1 MNNRF
6 LAALSNRSFL
16 FLWLA
21 EVFSQL
27 AMNMMNFLLLF
38 VVFSLTSS
46 NTAVS
51 GIVLSFTVPSIF
63 FAIIAGAYVDRWNKK
78 VVLLWTNLLRAGLL
92 GVLALFHSNL
102 IFLYALTFVTS
113 IVTQFFIP
121 AETPM
126 IPLLVGKNLLLSA
139 NALFGLALYG
149 SLFIA
154 YALSGPV
161 LILLGATNG
170 LILLGGLFLAA
181 AASVVCIKLPAK
193 NKAGATGGAVMTIM
207 DEVKETLK
215 LILKIRSLS
224 HAFVLLILVQMLVL
238 IIAVIGP
245 GYAKSILNIPI
256 NQFPLLFVTPAV
268 VGMAIGTFI
277 LTNFFHNA
285 AKAKSGTVG
294 LFVTAGA
301 LILMPYGSQ
310 VASRS
315 VVGTINNYLP
325 HLLQI
330 TNLHIMVLLAA
341 VVGFASALML
351 VPSNTIIQEETS
363 DEMRG
368 KIYGALNALTSALSL
383 VPIIVAGSLA
393 DIFGVGTVL
402 TVIGILVALAA
413 ILRIVLRV

>member
-1 MNNRF
+1 MNNRL

-38 VVFSLTSS
+38 VVFSLTQS

-51 GIVLSFTVPSIF
+51 GIVLAFTVPSIF

-78 VVLLWTNLLRAGLL
+78 IVLLWTNFLRAGLL
-92 GVLALFHSNL
+92 LILALFHTNL
-102 IFLYALTFVTS
+102 VFIYILTFITS

-126 IPLLVGKNLLLSA
+126 IPQLVKKELLLSA

-161 LILLGATNG
+161 LIFLGSTNG
-170 LILLGGLFLAA
+170 IILLALLFLAA
-181 AASVVCIKLPAK
+181 AGSVFCIGLPK
-193 NKAGATGGAVMTIM
+193 KDVTKEKESFKMTIL

-215 LILKIRSLS
+215 IIVKIRSVS

-245 GYAKSILNIPI
+245 GYAKTILKIPI

-277 LTNFFHNA
+277 LTNYFHSA
-285 AKAKSGTVG
+285 AKAKTGTVG
-294 LFVTAGA
+294 LFITAGA

-310 VASRS
+310 VAARPF
-315 VVGTINNYLP
+315 VGLINSYLP
-325 HLLQI
+325 HILQI
-330 TNLHIMVLLAA
+330 TNLHVMVFLAA
-341 VVGFASALML
+341 IVGFASALML

-368 KIYGALNALTSALSL
+368 KIYGALNALTSALAL
-383 VPIIVAGSLA
+383 VPIIIAGSVA

-402 TVIGILVALAA
+402 TVIGILVAAA
-413 ILRIVLRV
+413 AVLRILLRV